1 MTTMS
6 ILSVSVSGFHN
17 HHFASSNLNAATI
30 SSWKPVVAILNNK
43 NKMRVPFE
51 LKQGQSRIFHE
62 LPSGLSMEGW
72 CASATWGGTVTTDDM
87 KSDGDLDCETGD
99 ERGREFQC
107 DTTVREMRE
116 TELQEEREKEREI

>member
-1 MTTMS
+1 MS

-62 LPSGLSMEGW
+62 LPSGLSME
-72 CASATWGGTVTTDDM
+72 
-87 KSDGDLDCETGD
+87 KSQRGSYRKGEADDGDEA
-99 ERGREFQC
+99 
-107 DTTVREMRE
+107 
-116 TELQEEREKEREI
+116 